1 MVPEI
6 WSKTDIIFCH
16 FGPFF
21 TLLPSKKKKP
31 LKNRNFEKM
40 KKKIHGD
47 IIILHSVS
55 KIMIICH
62 TVPEIQRMTDVIF
75 TFHFR
80 HHHFTHVHQKL

>member
-1 MVPEI
+1 MEQDRHNFLSF
-6 WSKTDIIFCH
+6 WTIFY
-16 FGPFF
+16 PF
-21 TLLPSKKKKP
+21 TLKKKKT